1 MTFAKLAD
9 LCSKVR
15 AYALYIKDDVQIR
28 MNILTYFDIK
38 EKGRNLFHYE
48 GHDEFFFGDVL
59 VIIDPDVESNK
70 LFIERRQ

>member
-1 MTFAKLAD
+1 MTFAKLSN

-15 AYALYIKDDVQIR
+15 AFSIYIKDDVQIR

-48 GHDEFFFGDVL
+48 GKDEFFFGDVL
-59 VIIDPDVESNK
+59 VIIDPDVETNK